1 MEQTPAQL
9 PAAIDGSAPA
19 GPARAASA
27 MLREL
32 GAGRLAALGLTAVAL
47 LGLFAHLIFRAVDPG
62 YTLLYAGLETGDSA
76 AIVQR
81 LETMAV
87 PFRLRD
93 DGSTILVPVDQAL
106 RLRLGLAEE
115 GLPRGGSVGYE
126 IFDQTGPLGTTDF
139 LANVNLKRA
148 LEGELART
156 IVALADV
163 RAARVHLVLPRRELF
178 RRDQIEP
185 SASITL
191 RMAGGRRLNPRQV
204 QAVRHLV
211 AAAVPALDPE
221 RITLVDDQ
229 GTLLARGGDAAD
241 GSLLPSQAEEHRTAV
256 ETRLKRMVEDLLE
269 RSLGPGRVRAEIN
282 ADIDFD
288 RVTTTE
294 ETYDPEGQV
303 VRSTQSIEEE
313 RQQAERDQDDAV
325 TVGNNLPNAAAL
337 GGEAGRSSNETTV
350 RSEEMTNYE
359 ISRRV
364 RNHTQSGGRLRRL
377 SVAVLV
383 DGRLMPDATGQL
395 VRIPLEPRELEQLAV
410 LVRSAVGFDADRGD
424 VVEVVNMPFSD
435 PPALEIAEPW
445 LPLGKDDLVRLAE
458 LLVIATVA
466 LLLILLVVRP
476 ALRQL
481 LPAPQPALA
490 GAGAPLDAIGEGGKE
505 ASAAE
510 GALPPG
516 GERRALA
523 PPEPEAGRV
532 DVANV
537 EGTVRADLINRVMDA
552 IEHTPDDV
560 IAIIRN
566 WLHEK

>member
-1 MEQTPAQL
+1 MEQTPAHL
-9 PAAIDGSAPA
+9 PAAVGGPAAAAPA
-19 GPARAASA
+19 RVASA
-27 MLREL
+27 MLRAL
-32 GAGRLAALGLTAVAL
+32 GPGRLAALGLTAVAL

-62 YTLLYAGLETGDSA
+62 YTLLYTGLESGDSA

-81 LETMAV
+81 LEGMAV
-87 PFRLRD
+87 PYRLRD
-93 DGSTILVPVDQAL
+93 DGGTILVPADQAL
-106 RLRLGLAEE
+106 RLRLGLAED

-126 IFDQTGPLGTTDF
+126 VFDQTGPLGTTDF

-178 RRDQIEP
+178 RRDQVEP
-185 SASITL
+185 SASIAL

-211 AAAVPALDPE
+211 AAAVPGLDPE
-221 RITLVDDQ
+221 RITLVDDG
-229 GTLLARGGDAAD
+229 GTLLARGGDPGD
-241 GSLLPSQAEEHRTAV
+241 GGLLPSQAEEHRVAL

-294 ETYDPEGQV
+294 ETFDPEGQV
-303 VRSTQSIEEE
+303 VRSVQSIEEE
-313 RQQAERDQDDAV
+313 RQQAERDADDAV

-337 GGEAGRSSNETTV
+337 GGEAGRSSSETTV

-364 RNHTQSGGRLRRL
+364 RNHIQSGGRLRRL

-383 DGRLMPDATGQL
+383 DGRLVPDASGQL
-395 VRIPLEPRELEQLAV
+395 VRRPLEPRELEQLAT
-410 LVRSAVGFDADRGD
+410 LVRSAVGFDAARGD
-424 VVEVVNMPFSD
+424 VVDVVNMPFSD
-435 PPALEIAEPW
+435 PPILEIAEPW
-445 LPLGKDDLVRLAE
+445 LPLGKDDLLRLAE
-458 LLVIATVA
+458 ALAIAVVA

-476 ALRQL
+476 AMRQL
-481 LPAPQPALA
+481 QPALA
-490 GAGAPLDAIGEGGKE
+490 AAGAPL
-505 ASAAE
+505 AAMPAPAATPE
-510 GALPPG
+510 GAPPAG
-516 GERRALA
+516 GERPALA
-523 PPEPEAGRV
+523 APAPPPERV
-532 DVANV
+532 EVAHV
-537 EGTVRADLINRVMDA
+537 EGSVRADLINRVTAAVDS
-552 IEHTPDDV
+552 TPEDV
-560 IAIIRN
+560 MAIIRN